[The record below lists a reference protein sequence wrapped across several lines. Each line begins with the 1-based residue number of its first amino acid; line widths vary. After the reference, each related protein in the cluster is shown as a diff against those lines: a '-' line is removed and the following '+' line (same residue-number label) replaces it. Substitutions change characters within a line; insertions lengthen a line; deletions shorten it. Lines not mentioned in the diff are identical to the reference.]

1 MSLKSFSAQKDE
13 KLKETI
19 TKTINETSEQPEVK
33 SSTKSFGV
41 VIPTKNKKKNAKL
54 KKPYTFSLFPE
65 QYEKLAKIADET
77 GYTSKSELLSVII
90 DSL

>member
-1 MSLKSFSAQKDE
+1 MSLKSFSAEKDE
-13 KLKETI
+13 KLKESI

-65 QYEKLAKIADET
+65 HYEKLAKIADET